1 MERLRTDDSI
11 NPPPKPEY
19 IQPGLNLAVK
29 RTTGSHAILLT
40 WSLSQL
46 PAADFRYTLYFRS
59 SSSPDKDWKHV
70 KNAVDITSQEFL
82 WPGSPCVGV
91 VCQFRVFGKMATGR
105 TTSGEFILRA
115 FTSDVS
121 SMATSTGHL
130 LKKYFI
136 ASPPIP
142 QSTAS
147 NMAAPASEATSI
159 RIPAESSRSVSAP
172 DLASSVQEKLISSYE
187 LSSDVVTLDA
197 YVFEASS
204 NGVLFT
210 VVQPP
215 TPSATWHKISPIFGG
230 HGWPLIM
237 TALVALAMTLTLIAL
252 LAYWLVKKLL
262 RIRKKRKS
270 QTFYGIKY
278 FVPNSVE
285 SNDAT
290 PHSRRDSIENILMH
304 ISYSEECLERR
315 TKRETPL

>member
-1 MERLRTDDSI
+1 MNWKRIQCMHIHSSIILAHHATCVSVEDASFANNGNNEFFSKFSFLFCFWEREIVGNTFF
-11 NPPPKPEY
+11 PTKTEY
-19 IQPGLNLAVK
+19 IQPGLNLVVK

-46 PAADFRYTLYFRS
+46 PAEDFRYTLYFRS

-130 LKKYFI
+130 LEKYFI

-147 NMAAPASEATSI
+147 DVAAIASEATSI
-159 RIPAESSRSVSAP
+159 RIPAESSKSVSAP
-172 DLASSVQEKLISSYE
+172 DLASSVREKLISSYE

-197 YVFEASS
+197 YGELSILE
-204 NGVLFT
+204 VL
-210 VVQPP
+210 
-215 TPSATWHKISPIFGG
+215 GD
-230 HGWPLIM
+230 
-237 TALVALAMTLTLIAL
+237 VARSVLKSI
-252 LAYWLVKKLL
+252 KK
-262 RIRKKRKS
+262 S
-270 QTFYGIKY
+270 
-278 FVPNSVE
+278 
-285 SNDAT
+285 
-290 PHSRRDSIENILMH
+290 
-304 ISYSEECLERR
+304 
-315 TKRETPL
+315 